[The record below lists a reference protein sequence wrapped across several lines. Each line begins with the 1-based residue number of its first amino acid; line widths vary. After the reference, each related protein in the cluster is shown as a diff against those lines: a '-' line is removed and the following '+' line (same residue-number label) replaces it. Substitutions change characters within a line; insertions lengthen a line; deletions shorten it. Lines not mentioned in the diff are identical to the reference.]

1 MFVLRVSIY
10 IVIPRPLTNFILP
23 LLIQSK
29 RKTYDVDKIT
39 PVFSFQ
45 YIFSFSGYQESESV
59 IKNIDFT
66 VCLAL
71 EVDLN
76 STTTLSY

>member
-29 RKTYDVDKIT
+29 RKTYDVDKIA
-39 PVFSFQ
+39 PEFGFQ
-45 YIFSFSGYQESESV
+45 
-59 IKNIDFT
+59 
-66 VCLAL
+66 
-71 EVDLN
+71 
-76 STTTLSY
+76 